1 MKMSFVDKVTL
12 ADFRQ
17 TGPPRQYRSDRAHV
31 VPKFERTY
39 TDIETPDLS
48 TKNFRGHHESVEPMR
63 PSIKAA
69 SGTKNVITPRRSH
82 IKQHQD
88 GYISHH
94 IPAYVNELSVSA
106 FPDSCSSLNLISE
119 DFVLRSNLL
128 FDESVKT
135 TLTLPSHRVIPTMGP
150 LCLSFRF
157 AGELETINP
166 FSNVLRGCVHD
177 VVLSGES
184 LRTKEVFTKFRS
196 RIERRFLRRHI
207 QLPKSAW
214 REIPGCGYTVR

>member
-1 MKMSFVDKVTL
+1 MIMSFVDKVTI
-12 ADFRQ
+12 ADFWQ
-17 TGPPRQYRSDRAHV
+17 TGPPQQYRSDRAHV

-48 TKNFRGHHESVEPMR
+48 TKNFRGHHESIEPMR

-128 FDESVKT
+128 FDKAPRLHSHFPAIESFQ
-135 TLTLPSHRVIPTMGP
+135 PWDFSA
-150 LCLSFRF
+150 CLSDSR
-157 AGELETINP
+157 GNWRPSPP
-166 FSNVLRGCVHD
+166 FPTFY
-177 VVLSGES
+177 VVASMTWYSPANL
-184 LRTKEVFTKFRS
+184 
-196 RIERRFLRRHI
+196 
-207 QLPKSAW
+207 
-214 REIPGCGYTVR
+214 